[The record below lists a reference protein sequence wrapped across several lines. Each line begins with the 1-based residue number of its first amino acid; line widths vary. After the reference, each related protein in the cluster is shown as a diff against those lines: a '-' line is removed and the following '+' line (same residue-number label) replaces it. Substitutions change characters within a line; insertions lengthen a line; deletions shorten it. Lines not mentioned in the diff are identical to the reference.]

1 MMYGENNTQSTF
13 EGKTWLEIM
22 RNRFGRG
29 VRLFLFCPLNPH
41 DLIVNSLLSLLHIA
55 L

>member
-1 MMYGENNTQSTF
+1 MLYGENNTQSTF

-29 VRLFLFCPLNPH
+29 VRIFFFF
-41 DLIVNSLLSLLHIA
+41 A

>member
-13 EGKTWLEIM
+13 EGKRSHLKGLEIM

-29 VRLFLFCPLNPH
+29 GRLFLFCPLTPM
-41 DLIVNSLLSLLHIA
+41 I
-55 L
+55 